1 MSPPVVWEGEA
12 PRFQKDVI
20 ETRHERAARKSP
32 LDPRVQV
39 EMMKEEIM
47 DVIEKMKGH
56 LVVSKIARLCDD

>member
-1 MSPPVVWEGEA
+1 M
-12 PRFQKDVI
+12 K
-20 ETRHERAARKSP
+20 RAARKSP

-56 LVVSKIARLCDD
+56 LAS